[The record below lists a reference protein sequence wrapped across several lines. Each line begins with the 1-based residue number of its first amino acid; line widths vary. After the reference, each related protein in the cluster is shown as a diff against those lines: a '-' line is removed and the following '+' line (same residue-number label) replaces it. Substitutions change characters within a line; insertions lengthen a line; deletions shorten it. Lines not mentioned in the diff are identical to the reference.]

1 MKKLLRNPLTKRILL
16 AALSLAIIVATF
28 VYFLPTIANY
38 GQVWDVVKDLSWK
51 QILLLLAATAI
62 NLVTF
67 APPWMVALP
76 GLSFM
81 RAFTVTQASTA
92 LSIVVPGGVA
102 AGVAG
107 SYGILRKWGYPLNDV
122 TRAITLTGLWNQFLN
137 LTFPIVAVFLLA
149 IEGESTAAL
158 ATVAFIGVAILG
170 VVLAGFVLVLL
181 SDRLAD
187 DIGNVAARFAN
198 WALAKI
204 RRGPVKWNG
213 KSFERFRDEAGDL
226 LERRWHL
233 LTLASLAG
241 TLTVFLI
248 LIVSLRVLG
257 VSAAQ
262 VTAVEAF
269 AAWSLAR
276 LVGSIPITP
285 GGIGVV
291 ELALT
296 GTLVGFGGNNAGVVA
311 AVLVFRFLTA
321 VPTLLLGLGAAFTWR
336 RQKPK
341 PPTDAFH
348 PVGAMPGDG
357 GQSSLE
363 P

>member
-1 MKKLLRNPLTKRILL
+1 VSFLRKPLTKRLLL
-16 AALSLAIIVATF
+16 AALSIAIIAATF
-28 VYFLPTIANY
+28 FYFLPTIANY
-38 GQVWDVVKDLSWK
+38 GQVWGVVKELSWK

-62 NLVTF
+62 NLATF

-76 GLSFM
+76 GLTFIQ
-81 RAFTVTQASTA
+81 AFTVTQASTA

-107 SYGILRKWGYPLNDV
+107 SYGILRKWGFPLNDV

-137 LTFPIVAVFLLA
+137 LSFPIVAVFMLA

-158 ATVAFIGVAILG
+158 ATVAFVGVAILG
-170 VVLAGFVLVLL
+170 VVIAGFVLILL
-181 SDRLAD
+181 SDQLAE
-187 DIGNVAARFAN
+187 DIGNVAARFAD
-198 WALAKI
+198 WGLGRI
-204 RRGPVKWNG
+204 RRGPVKWDG
-213 KSFERFRDEAGDL
+213 KSFERFRNEAGDL
-226 LERRWHL
+226 LERRWPL
-233 LTLASLAG
+233 LTVSSLAG
-241 TLTVFLI
+241 SLTVFLI
-248 LIVSLRVLG
+248 LLVSLRVLG
-257 VSAAQ
+257 VPAAQ

-269 AAWSLAR
+269 AAWSVAR
-276 LVGSIPITP
+276 LVGSVPITP

-311 AVLVFRFLTA
+311 AVLVYRFLTA

-336 RQKPK
+336 RQRPK
-341 PPTDAFH
+341 PPSDAFH

-357 GQSSLE
+357 GGSSLE

>member
-1 MKKLLRNPLTKRILL
+1 MKFLRKPLTKRLL
-16 AALSLAIIVATF
+16 LGAASLAIVVATF

-38 GQVWDVVKDLSWK
+38 GQVWGVVKDLSWQ

-81 RAFTVTQASTA
+81 QALTVTQASTA
-92 LSIVVPGGVA
+92 LSIVVPGGIA

-107 SYGILRKWGYPLNDV
+107 SYGILRKWGYALNDV

-149 IEGESTAAL
+149 IKGESTAAL
-158 ATVAFIGVAILG
+158 ATIAFVGVAILG
-170 VVLAGFVLVLL
+170 VVIAGFVLVLL
-181 SDRLAD
+181 SDRLAE

-198 WALAKI
+198 WALRKI

-233 LTLASLAG
+233 LTLSSLVG
-241 TLTVFLI
+241 NLTVFLV
-248 LIVSLRVLG
+248 LLVSLRALG

-262 VTAVEAF
+262 VNGVEAF

-276 LVGSIPITP
+276 LVGSVPITP

-311 AVLVFRFLTA
+311 AVLVYRFLTM
-321 VPTLLLGLGAAFTWR
+321 VPTLVLGLLTAFTWR
-336 RQKPK
+336 RGSRTPQ
-341 PPTDAFH
+341 
-348 PVGAMPGDG
+348 PG
-357 GQSSLE
+357 E
-363 P
+363 IVPEA

>member
-1 MKKLLRNPLTKRILL
+1 VKRLGKPLVKRLVL
-16 AALSLAIIVATF
+16 GALSLGIIVATF

-38 GQVWDVVKDLSWK
+38 GEVWGVVKGLSWLR
-51 QILLLLAATAI
+51 ILALLGATAL
-62 NLVTF
+62 NLATY

-76 GLSFM
+76 GLTFVQ
-81 RAFTVTQASTA
+81 AFTVTQASTA
-92 LSIVVPGGVA
+92 LSIVVPGGIA

-107 SYGILRKWGYPLNDV
+107 SYGILRNWGFSGRGV
-122 TRAITLTGLWNQFLN
+122 ARAITLTGLWNQFLN

-149 IEGESTAAL
+149 IYGESTAAL

-170 VVLAGFVLVLL
+170 IVVAGFVLILV
-181 SDRLAD
+181 SDRLAE
-187 DIGNVAARFAN
+187 DIGNVAARFAD
-198 WALAKI
+198 WALGKI
-204 RRGPVKWNG
+204 RRGPVTWDG
-213 KSFERFRDEAGDL
+213 SSFERFRAEAGDL

-241 TLTVFLI
+241 QVTVFALF
-248 LIVSLRVLG
+248 LVSLRVLDVPASEVNG
-257 VSAAQ
+257 
-262 VTAVEAF
+262 VEAF

-276 LVGSIPITP
+276 IVGSIPITP
-285 GGIGVV
+285 GGIGIV

-311 AVLVFRFLTA
+311 AVLVYRFLTA

-336 RQKPK
+336 RRR
-341 PPTDAFH
+341 PPGPTTEEPA
-348 PVGAMPGDG
+348 PPAAEE
-357 GQSSLE
+357 SLRIA

>member
-1 MKKLLRNPLTKRILL
+1 MSFLRKPLVKRALL
-16 AALSLAIIVATF
+16 AALSLAIVIATF

-38 GQVWDVVKDLSWK
+38 GQVWGVVKTLSWA
-51 QILLLLAATAI
+51 QIALLLGATAL

-76 GLSFM
+76 GLRFM
-81 RAFTVTQASTA
+81 QAFTVTQASTA
-92 LSIVVPGGVA
+92 LSIVVPGGIAV
-102 AGVAG
+102 GVAG
-107 SYGILRKWGYPLNDV
+107 SYGILRKWGFAVNDV
-122 TRAITLTGLWNQFLN
+122 ARAITLTGLWNQFLN

-158 ATVAFIGVAILG
+158 ATIAFVGVAILG
-170 VVLAGFVLVLL
+170 VLIAGFVLVLV
-181 SDRLAD
+181 SDRLAE

-198 WALAKI
+198 WALGKI
-204 RRGPVKWNG
+204 RRGPVKWSG
-213 KSFERFRDEAGDL
+213 KSFERFRNEAGDL

-233 LTLASLAG
+233 LTLSSLAG
-241 TLTVFLI
+241 NLTVFLLL
-248 LIVSLRVLG
+248 LISLRTLG

-285 GGIGVV
+285 GGLGVV

-296 GTLVGFGGNNAGVVA
+296 GTLVGFGGKNAGVVA
-311 AVLVFRFLTA
+311 AVLVYRFLTA
-321 VPTLLLGLGAAFTWR
+321 VPTLLLGLGVAFTWR
-336 RQKPK
+336 RQTPK
-341 PPTDAFH
+341 PPSDAFH
-348 PVGAMPGDG
+348 PVGAMPGG
-357 GQSSLE
+357 PGESSLE

>member
-1 MKKLLRNPLTKRILL
+1 MSLLRKPQTKRLLL
-16 AALSLAIIVATF
+16 AGASLAIIVVTF

-38 GQVWDVVKDLSWK
+38 GQVWDVVRDLSWQ
-51 QILLLLAATAI
+51 QILLLLAATAL

-76 GLSFM
+76 GITFIQAL
-81 RAFTVTQASTA
+81 TVTQASTA
-92 LSIVVPGGVA
+92 LSIVVPGGIA

-107 SYGILRKWGYPLNDV
+107 SYGILRKWGFALQDV

-137 LTFPIVAVFLLA
+137 LSFPIIAVFLLA
-149 IEGESTAAL
+149 LHGESTAAL
-158 ATVAFIGVAILG
+158 ATVAFVGVAILG
-170 VVLAGFVLVLL
+170 VAIAAFVLVLVN
-181 SDRLAD
+181 DRLAE
-187 DIGNVAARFAN
+187 DIGNVAARVAN
-198 WALAKI
+198 WALGKI
-204 RRGPVKWNG
+204 HRGPVSWDG
-213 KSFERFRDEAGDL
+213 KSFERFRNAAGDL
-226 LERRWHL
+226 LERRWHM

-241 TLTVFLI
+241 NVTVFL
-248 LIVSLRVLG
+248 LLLVSLRTLG

-262 VTAVEAF
+262 VNAIEAF

-276 LVGSIPITP
+276 LAGSVPITP

-311 AVLVFRFLTA
+311 AVLVYRFLTA

-336 RQKPK
+336 RQRPK
-341 PPTDAFH
+341 PPSDAFH
-348 PVGAMPGDG
+348 PVGTMPADG
-357 GQSSLE
+357 ASSSLE

>member
-1 MKKLLRNPLTKRILL
+1 MRRPSRSLVKRALL
-16 AALSLAIIVATF
+16 AALSLGIIVATF

-38 GQVWDVVKDLSWK
+38 GEVWGVVKQLSWP
-51 QILLLLAATAI
+51 QILALLGATAL

-67 APPWMVALP
+67 APPWMVVLP
-76 GLSFM
+76 GLGFLQ
-81 RAFTVTQASTA
+81 AFTVTQASTA
-92 LSIVVPGGVA
+92 LSIVIPGGIA

-107 SYGILRKWGYPLNDV
+107 SYGILRHWGFAGRDV
-122 TRAITLTGLWNQFLN
+122 ARAITLTGLWNQFLN

-149 IEGESTAAL
+149 ITHESTAAL
-158 ATVAFIGVAILG
+158 ATVAFVGVAILG
-170 VVLAGFVLVLL
+170 VLIAGFVLILL
-181 SDRLAD
+181 SDRLAE

-204 RRGPVKWNG
+204 HRGPVSWDG
-213 KSFERFRDEAGDL
+213 KSFERFREEAGDL
-226 LERRWHL
+226 LARRWHL

-241 TLTVFLI
+241 QLTVFVLF
-248 LIVSLRVLG
+248 LVSLRVLNVPASE
-257 VSAAQ
+257 VSAS
-262 VTAVEAF
+262 EAF

-311 AVLVFRFLTA
+311 AVLVYRFLTA

-336 RQKPK
+336 RRR
-341 PPTDAFH
+341 PPGPTIEESTPTA
-348 PVGAMPGDG
+348 ARE
-357 GQSSLE
+357 SLRITH
-363 P
+363 

>member
-1 MKKLLRNPLTKRILL
+1 VRFLRKPLTKRLL
-16 AALSLAIIVATF
+16 LGAASLAIILATF

-38 GQVWDVVKDLSWK
+38 GQVWDVVKTLSWQ
-51 QILLLLAATAI
+51 QILLLLAASAI

-76 GLSFM
+76 GLTFVQ
-81 RAFTVTQASTA
+81 AFTVTQASTA
-92 LSIVVPGGVA
+92 LSIVVPGGIA

-149 IEGESTAAL
+149 LEGQSTAAL
-158 ATVAFIGVAILG
+158 ATVAFVGVAILG
-170 VVLAGFVLVLL
+170 VVIAGFVLVLV
-181 SDRLAD
+181 SDRLAE
-187 DIGNVAARFAN
+187 DIGDVAARCSD
-198 WALAKI
+198 WGLGKI
-204 RRGPVKWNG
+204 HRGPVRWNG
-213 KSFERFRDEAGDL
+213 ASFERFRDEAGDL

-233 LTLASLAG
+233 LTLSSLAG
-241 TLTVFLI
+241 TLTVFLV
-248 LIVSLRVLG
+248 LLVSLRVLG
-257 VSAAQ
+257 VSTAQ

-276 LVGSIPITP
+276 LVGSVPITP

-311 AVLVFRFLTA
+311 AVLVYRFLTA

-336 RQKPK
+336 RQKPR
-341 PPTDAFH
+341 PPDDAFH
-348 PVGAMPGDG
+348 PVGAMPGNG
-357 GQSSLE
+357 GQSSLD

>member
-1 MKKLLRNPLTKRILL
+1 MRFLRKPLTKRLL
-16 AALSLAIIVATF
+16 LGLASAAIIAATF
-28 VYFLPTIANY
+28 FYFLPTIANY
-38 GQVWDVVKDLSWK
+38 GQVWGVVKELSWK
-51 QILLLLAATAI
+51 QILLLLGATAI

-76 GLSFM
+76 GLTFM
-81 RAFTVTQASTA
+81 QAFTVTQASTA
-92 LSIVVPGGVA
+92 LSIVVPGGIA

-107 SYGILRKWGYPLNDV
+107 SYGILRKWGFALNDV

-158 ATVAFIGVAILG
+158 ATVAFVGVAILG
-170 VVLAGFVLVLL
+170 VVIAGFALILL
-181 SDRLAD
+181 SDRLAE
-187 DIGNVAARFAN
+187 DIGNVAARFAD
-198 WALAKI
+198 WGLAKI
-204 RRGPVKWNG
+204 RRSPVKWDG
-213 KSFERFRDEAGDL
+213 RSFERFRDEAGDL

-233 LTLASLAG
+233 LTLSSLAG
-241 TLTVFLI
+241 NLTVFL
-248 LIVSLRVLG
+248 LLLVSLRVLD
-257 VSAAQ
+257 VPAAQ

-269 AAWSLAR
+269 AAWSVAR
-276 LVGSIPITP
+276 LVGSVPITP

-296 GTLVGFGGNNAGVVA
+296 GTLVGFGGNNPRVVP
-311 AVLVFRFLTA
+311 AVLVYRFLTA

-341 PPTDAFH
+341 PPGDAFH

>member
-1 MKKLLRNPLTKRILL
+1 MKFLRTPLAKRLLLG
-16 AALSLAIIVATF
+16 AASLAIVVATF

-38 GQVWDVVKDLSWK
+38 GQVWGVVKSLSWQ

-62 NLVTF
+62 NLVTY

-76 GLSFM
+76 GLTFM
-81 RAFTVTQASTA
+81 QAFTVTQASTA

-137 LTFPIVAVFLLA
+137 LTFPIVAVFMLA
-149 IEGESTAAL
+149 LEGQSTAAL

-170 VVLAGFVLVLL
+170 VVIAGFVLILV
-181 SDRLAD
+181 SDRLAE

-198 WALAKI
+198 WGLGKI
-204 RRGPVKWNG
+204 RRGPVKWDG

-233 LTLASLAG
+233 LTVASLAG
-241 TLTVFLI
+241 SLTVFLI
-248 LIVSLRVLG
+248 LLVSLRVLG
-257 VSAAQ
+257 VSTAQ

-276 LVGSIPITP
+276 LVGTVPITP

-341 PPTDAFH
+341 PPDDAFH
-348 PVGAMPGDG
+348 PVGAMPGNS